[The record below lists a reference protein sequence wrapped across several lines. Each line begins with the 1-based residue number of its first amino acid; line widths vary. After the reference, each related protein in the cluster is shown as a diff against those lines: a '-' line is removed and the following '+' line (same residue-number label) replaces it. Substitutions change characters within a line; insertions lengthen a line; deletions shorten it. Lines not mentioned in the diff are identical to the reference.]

1 MWRNLVNI
9 GFMPQQSLQN
19 WCVDQASSSGAA
31 ENVLFKTGLLVKY
44 KNLEEG
50 EC

>member
-1 MWRNLVNI
+1 
-9 GFMPQQSLQN
+9 MPQQSLQN
-19 WCVDQASSSGAA
+19 CCVDRASSGGAA

>member
-1 MWRNLVNI
+1 MEESCQYCE
-9 GFMPQQSLQN
+9 FMPQRSLQN
-19 WCVDQASSSGAA
+19 CCVDRTSSGGAA
-31 ENVLFKTGLLVKY
+31 ENVLFETGLLVNY